1 VLQCLF
7 GGRRQREPV
16 VVKVTGPKVLISV
29 DKLAQA
35 LAAPAGAGAGLAG
48 AGLGG
53 PLDVTG
59 PLIPI
64 VSTIFK
70 LGQAASAACSIA
82 SCWSPDPAVP
92 VSVTVSPLTARPKS
106 GTDAAA
112 LKSAVAWEKSSDVIS
127 GLMRRLSMM
136 LMFGPKPAFSASSSE
151 AFASG
156 RAGHRKA

>member
-1 VLQCLF
+1 MLTFALAQAFSLSATWFSVCSSAGINENPLV
-7 GGRRQREPV
+7 G
-16 VVKVTGPKVLISV
+16 KVIGPKLLISV

-59 PLIPI
+59 PLVPI

-70 LGQAASAACSIA
+70 LGQAALAACSIA
-82 SCWSPDPAVP
+82 TCWSPDPAVP

-112 LKSAVAWEKSSDVIS
+112 LKTAAALEKSSEMIS
-127 GLMRRLSMM
+127 GLMRRPTTRLT
-136 LMFGPKPAFSASSSE
+136 FGPKPAF
-151 AFASG
+151 
-156 RAGHRKA
+156 